1 MEEQIMALIKLKE
14 IQHTRQGSNAD
25 DKFDID
31 SFSVYTTPDEKV
43 GSVKDVLVDE
53 NEGIFR
59 YLIVDTGPW
68 VFGKTVLLP
77 IGLARFDY
85 DEERVYVDG
94 WTKEQVQNLPEF
106 KNDLKID
113 EAYEE
118 QVRGIYRPMA
128 SNRGTQSSTTGSMSS
143 GDVMDR
149 SSTQSTTADS
159 MSSGNAMD
167 RGTYSYD
174 QDPYLYNR
182 NVDDSDRLRLYERG
196 FHRSRSPQ

>member
-1 MEEQIMALIKLKE
+1 MEEQIMALVKLKE
-14 IQHTRQGSNAD
+14 IQHTHKSSNAD

-43 GSVKDVLVDE
+43 GSVKDVLIDE
-53 NEGIFR
+53 NEGLFR

-106 KNDLKID
+106 SHDLKID
-113 EAYEE
+113 EDYEE
-118 QVRGIYRPMA
+118 RVRGVYRPMLG
-128 SNRGTQSSTTGSMSS
+128 NRGAQATGAGSTVAGSTATTGN
-143 GDVMDR
+143 VFNR
-149 SSTQSTTADS
+149 E
-159 MSSGNAMD
+159 
-167 RGTYSYD
+167 TYSYD

-182 NVDDSDRLRLYERG
+182 NVDDSDRLRRYERD
-196 FHRSRSPQ
+196 FRRSRTPQ